1 MLRPAAWGGAAET
14 APRTKPSLARG
25 QEGGS
30 KSGVVLMMLG
40 HHLGVVERIRTLG
53 RAFPP
58 EARPGEIEQGGW
70 TQQEARAWGPCHT
83 ANPPSAGVSLFQLS
97 LHCAW

>member
-58 EARPGEIEQGGW
+58 EARPGEIEQGGGPSRRHGPG
-70 TQQEARAWGPCHT
+70 ARVTLQIRPRLG
-83 ANPPSAGVSLFQLS
+83 
-97 LHCAW
+97 